1 MRNVHHRCPLAC
13 LAAVCVC
20 LISTPALGEPHPV
33 ILDTDIGSDIDDT
46 WALAMLLGMPQLDVK
61 LIVTDYGN
69 TPERTRLVAKILQRV
84 GRTDIPIGTGIK
96 TDDEP
101 LAQRNWV
108 GDFDL
113 EAYPGKVHED
123 GVAALID
130 AIHAHPG
137 ITLICIGPVPN
148 IKEALRR
155 DPEIASKTRIV
166 CTGGRI
172 YRGFENGGQ
181 PAADWNVRADAK
193 SWQAMVAA
201 PWTITTSPLDA
212 SADIVLRGDPYTAV
226 ASSQHPLA
234 RVVIEN
240 YQSWAYR
247 DHYAD
252 DASSVLFDT
261 AAIYLAFS
269 EEFARIEPLKLIVDD
284 QGHTRIAE
292 GGRDVRCQLGWKDRD
307 AFDNLLISTLTSSHR
322 ISPSNER
329 IQEVMSGERQEARAS
344 WWGFDPVDSTAP
356 LQAAINSK
364 VKRLIID
371 RQPLPWVTRP
381 LTGASDQEII
391 FEAGTEL
398 VALKGA
404 YHAKGDRLLSFQQ
417 CENVVLRGET
427 SEDGKVARIRMH
439 KADYQSKDYERSE
452 WRHGLA
458 FYGCRNVLVQD
469 LTIEQTGGDGIYLGA
484 GSNHRPN
491 RQVTIRRVDCNENHR
506 QGISVISA
514 EDLLIE
520 DCQLRN
526 TRGTA
531 PAAGIDFEPNDPEDR
546 LVRCVMRRCIAEN
559 NAGTGFQICP
569 QFLTS
574 ESHPLSI
581 HLDQCVSRNNRQ
593 HAVHLVSNPKDPPA
607 GHLRITGLVAE
618 HDGMAG
624 LSVQFNPFDGVRIE
638 LDESTFRGCALEERF
653 FPPLYV
659 QGLDTPGRPL
669 GNLHIRNLTVEDDTD
684 RPILKIRDR
693 TSSGIKDITGSIRLI
708 RNGQSQAITIDGAWL
723 DSMLE

>member
-1 MRNVHHRCPLAC
+1 
-13 LAAVCVC
+13 
-20 LISTPALGEPHPV
+20 
-33 ILDTDIGSDIDDT
+33 
-46 WALAMLLGMPQLDVK
+46 
-61 LIVTDYGN
+61 
-69 TPERTRLVAKILQRV
+69 
-84 GRTDIPIGTGIK
+84 
-96 TDDEP
+96 
-101 LAQRNWV
+101 
-108 GDFDL
+108 
-113 EAYPGKVHED
+113 
-123 GVAALID
+123 
-130 AIHAHPG
+130 
-137 ITLICIGPVPN
+137 
-148 IKEALRR
+148 
-155 DPEIASKTRIV
+155 
-166 CTGGRI
+166 
-172 YRGFENGGQ
+172 
-181 PAADWNVRADAK
+181 
-193 SWQAMVAA
+193 
-201 PWTITTSPLDA
+201 
-212 SADIVLRGDPYTAV
+212 
-226 ASSQHPLA
+226 
-234 RVVIEN
+234 
-240 YQSWAYR
+240 
-247 DHYAD
+247 
-252 DASSVLFDT
+252 
-261 AAIYLAFS
+261 
-269 EEFARIEPLKLIVDD
+269 ARIEPLKLIVDD

-520 DCQLRN
+520 DCQLR
-526 TRGTA
+526 
-531 PAAGIDFEPNDPEDR
+531 
-546 LVRCVMRRCIAEN
+546 
-559 NAGTGFQICP
+559 
-569 QFLTS
+569 
-574 ESHPLSI
+574 
-581 HLDQCVSRNNRQ
+581 
-593 HAVHLVSNPKDPPA
+593 
-607 GHLRITGLVAE
+607 
-618 HDGMAG
+618 
-624 LSVQFNPFDGVRIE
+624 
-638 LDESTFRGCALEERF
+638 
-653 FPPLYV
+653 
-659 QGLDTPGRPL
+659 
-669 GNLHIRNLTVEDDTD
+669 
-684 RPILKIRDR
+684 
-693 TSSGIKDITGSIRLI
+693 
-708 RNGQSQAITIDGAWL
+708 
-723 DSMLE
+723 